1 VRLSGKTAVVTGGL
15 RGIGRATVECL
26 RAEGARVVPIDIRA
40 DPERDDRDLVVA
52 DVTDPEAIAAVL
64 ETVAQDGGLDICVG
78 NAGMTEYTFV
88 LDATPAHWR
97 KIIDVNLLGLVN
109 TFTAAARVMVRGG
122 RGGSLVAT
130 ASVAGLRGESGGAA
144 YCASKAAVIS
154 VCQSMALELA
164 PHRITVN
171 AVAPGEV
178 DTELHAGL
186 MRQVAAAHDSTADEV
201 RARFLR
207 DRVPIG
213 RMAAPREVADAI
225 AFLASPAASYI
236 TGETVRVDGGELLT

>member
-1 VRLSGKTAVVTGGL
+1 M

-26 RAEGARVVPIDIRA
+26 RGEGARVVPIDISA
-40 DPERDDRDLVVA
+40 DPGHGDDELLVA
-52 DVTDPEAIAAVL
+52 DVTDPEAIAAAVG
-64 ETVAQDGGLDICVG
+64 TVAQDGGLDICVG
-78 NAGMTEYTFV
+78 NAGMTEYRSV

-97 KIIDVNLLGLVN
+97 RMIELNLLGLVN
-109 TFTAAARVMVRGG
+109 TFTAAARVMVGAG

-130 ASVAGLRGESGGAA
+130 ASVAGLRGESGGGA

-154 VCQSMALELA
+154 VCQSLALELA
-164 PHRITVN
+164 PHQITVN

-186 MRQVAAAHDSTADEV
+186 MREVAVAHGSTADEV

-207 DRVPIG
+207 DRVPAG
-213 RMAAPREVADAI
+213 RMAAPSEIAEAI